1 MDLRRLPRKDRQ
13 PYVEPIV
20 LTPAALR
27 TARAELAL
35 ALVHELLD
43 TQAPM
48 PVKLRER
55 LTTVHGKLRRLV
67 QGLRQAEAGRPPTRG

>member
-13 PYVEPIV
+13 PYLAPIV

-27 TARAELAL
+27 TARAELAA

-43 TQAPM
+43 APPPM
-48 PVKLRER
+48 PGKLRER
-55 LTTVHGKLRRLV
+55 VSTVHGKLQRLV
-67 QGLRQAEAGRPPTRG
+67 EVLRQAEAGRPPARG

>member
-13 PYVEPIV
+13 PYLEPIV

-27 TARAELAL
+27 TARAELAA

-43 TQAPM
+43 APPPM
-48 PVKLRER
+48 PAKLRER
-55 LTTVHGKLRRLV
+55 LTTVHGKLLGLV
-67 QGLRQAEAGRPPTRG
+67 QVLRQAEAGRPPAQG

>member
-1 MDLRRLPRKDRQ
+1 MDRRRLPRTYHQ
-13 PYVEPIV
+13 PVPEPIV
-20 LTPAALR
+20 LTPADLR

-43 TQAPM
+43 TPPPL

-55 LTTVHGKLRRLV
+55 LTTVHAKLGRLV
-67 QGLRQAEAGRPPTRG
+67 QVLRQAEAGRPRPGG

>member
-13 PYVEPIV
+13 PYLAPIV
-20 LTPAALR
+20 FTPADLR

-43 TQAPM
+43 ASP
-48 PVKLRER
+48 PVSAKMQQR
-55 LTTVHGKLRRLV
+55 LTTVHDKLQRLV
-67 QGLRQAEAGRPPTRG
+67 EVLRQAEAGRPPARG